1 VSLVVSSGVPRV
13 TVPNIVG
20 RPLTDARRLLAEAG
34 LQLGPVAVDS
44 SAVALP
50 NTVLLQDPGAGETA
64 GAGGEV
70 RITVAGIR

>member
-1 VSLVVSSGVPRV
+1 
-13 TVPNIVG
+13 VPNVVG
-20 RPLTDARRLLAEAG
+20 QPLVNARRLIAAAG

-44 SAVALP
+44 AAVALP

-64 GAGGEV
+64 SAGGAV